1 MIQLDRQCYIIFSP
15 FLYRSVY
22 IRKPQSALGLAEAID
37 LNGATVEKHT
47 VRIDIQVHGRFK
59 QKEDLATA
67 LRKILRTARS
77 VKDLTLK
84 LPHHNLFEAFL
95 STLIPWPF
103 TLKSLTL
110 LSWDTTPIDFLKLQP
125 EIEELTVEF
134 ASHLS
139 NLHGLASHALPKLR
153 RLRVSSWPD
162 LCLVQGRPVS
172 DIDITQVVRVDW
184 FIESAV
190 YKWLV
195 NSPAPLTRLRL
206 YLRPV
211 GNSRS
216 SLLEVTVTLVGK
228 TFHPTK
234 EIEIMIALAEIQQ
247 ELSKFSVLQC
257 FRLEGKWKGSH
268 KFVIIPSTSPEPK
281 ELRDWTYVCPNL
293 KRLEMFGDAIIE

>member
-1 MIQLDRQCYIIFSP
+1 MP
-15 FLYRSVY
+15 
-22 IRKPQSALGLAEAID
+22 
-37 LNGATVEKHT
+37 N
-47 VRIDIQVHGRFK
+47 
-59 QKEDLATA
+59 
-67 LRKILRTARS
+67 
-77 VKDLTLK
+77 
-84 LPHHNLFEAFL
+84 HNLFEAFL

-110 LSWDTTPIDFLKLQP
+110 LSWDTTPIDFLKLRP
-125 EIEELTVEF
+125 EIEELTVKF

-153 RLRVSSWPD
+153 RLRVSSWSD

-195 NSPAPLTRLRL
+195 NSPAPLKRLRL
-206 YLRPV
+206 YLRPI
-211 GNSRS
+211 GNRLVEYSVILHEQLFPAISFSRR

-228 TFHPTK
+228 TFHPTR
-234 EIEIMIALAEIQQ
+234 EIEIMIGLAEIQQ
-247 ELSKFSVLQC
+247 ELAKFSVLQC

-268 KFVIIPSTSPEPK
+268 KFVIVPSTSPEPK
-281 ELRDWTYVCPNL
+281 EPRDWTYVCPNL
-293 KRLEMFGDAIIE
+293 KRLEMFGDAIIG